1 MKIRVEWTTPEDSFE
16 KTFTTYQRALDYYT
30 SIRDGDTFWSTIEM
44 WRIDKDKPELLAV
57 EEKSNY
63 EIDKKMHEEEDLSL
77 REEFSDDIEKFIND
91 IYELRK
97 DSIAND
103 GEYGL
108 GNLVFKEFRNLG
120 YLDNLKELRKQE
132 KGKELSLENL
142 DNITNNDYNDEE
154 VIDLK
159 KSKNELIQEA
169 VANHPEYI
177 DERGEFDLFSY
188 GLDHLDEFPE
198 LKSFGE

>member
-44 WRIDKDKPELLAV
+44 WRVDKDKPELLAV

-63 EIDKKMHEEEDLSL
+63 EIDKAMHEDEDLSL

-91 IYELRK
+91 IYALRK
-97 DSIAND
+97 DSIANE

-132 KGKELSLENL
+132 KGKELSLEHL
-142 DNITNNDYNDEE
+142 DDVEYNNIEESSMNTNVENKLIEDARKDVIVDGVNITKLVNNLFDNHSEMM
-154 VIDLK
+154 K
-159 KSKNELIQEA
+159 KL
-169 VANHPEYI
+169 
-177 DERGEFDLFSY
+177 GE
-188 GLDHLDEFPE
+188 
-198 LKSFGE
+198 